1 MLEFW
6 GDLFRCCSILHFFL
20 SVVLFFFGFFDVSQF
35 LLGSSI
41 VMFGTWKRRCFCL
54 VLPFSRK
61 DQPLHVGA
69 LATFGMI
76 CRTFFFRFPFPTLLC
91 QTVLAM
97 YCLALAV
104 HLMLKKIT
112 QQGPRTRNLLF
123 SPLRQLEMCSSQVDL
138 FFFTFLLSK
147 TSKTVT
153 TPIFS

>member
-1 MLEFW
+1 
-6 GDLFRCCSILHFFL
+6 
-20 SVVLFFFGFFDVSQF
+20 
-35 LLGSSI
+35 
-41 VMFGTWKRRCFCL
+41 MFGTWKRRCFCL

-104 HLMLKKIT
+104 HLLLKKIT

-123 SPLRQLEMCSSQVDL
+123 SPLRVGDVFFSSW
-138 FFFTFLLSK
+138 FIFFTFLLSK

>member
-1 MLEFW
+1 MEFW
-6 GDLFRCCSILHFFL
+6 GDLFRSCSILHFFL

-104 HLMLKKIT
+104 HLLLKKIT

-123 SPLRQLEMCSSQVDL
+123 SPLRVGDVFFSS
-138 FFFTFLLSK
+138 
-147 TSKTVT
+147 
-153 TPIFS
+153 

>member
-1 MLEFW
+1 M
-6 GDLFRCCSILHFFL
+6 
-20 SVVLFFFGFFDVSQF
+20 
-35 LLGSSI
+35 
-41 VMFGTWKRRCFCL
+41 

-104 HLMLKKIT
+104 HLLLKKIT

-123 SPLRQLEMCSSQVDL
+123 SPLRVGDVFFSS
-138 FFFTFLLSK
+138 
-147 TSKTVT
+147 
-153 TPIFS
+153 

>member
-1 MLEFW
+1 MCVLNNGWELQRLLL
-6 GDLFRCCSILHFFL
+6 LFLKVDF
-20 SVVLFFFGFFDVSQF
+20 VGVLGGFVQVLFYSTLLLVGGSFFFFGFFDVSQF
-35 LLGSSI
+35 LLCSSI

-104 HLMLKKIT
+104 HLLLKKIT

-123 SPLRQLEMCSSQVDL
+123 SPLRVGDVFFSS
-138 FFFTFLLSK
+138 
-147 TSKTVT
+147 
-153 TPIFS
+153 